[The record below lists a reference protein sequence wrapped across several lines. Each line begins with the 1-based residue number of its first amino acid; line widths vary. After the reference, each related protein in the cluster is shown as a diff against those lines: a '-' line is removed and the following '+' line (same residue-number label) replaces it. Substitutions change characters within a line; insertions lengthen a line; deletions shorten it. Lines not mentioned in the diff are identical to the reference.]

1 MCREQF
7 FRILRNMKMMELFS
21 EERPREKMSSHGAQA
36 LSNGELLA
44 VLFRSGREG
53 ESALEMAQRL
63 LGKVEGS
70 LSRLFSM
77 SLVELRKVPG
87 IGPGKACTVLA
98 ACELARRFMM
108 EGALA
113 EKRPITSARM
123 VYDLMLPHLKGLDHE
138 EFWAVYLNASWYYLG
153 CDRVTTGTGN
163 STTFDVRRVVKCAID
178 RGAFAVAVV
187 HNHPSGN
194 PKPSHADIVNTRELS
209 DACCRFDLSLM
220 DHVVVSDDSFYSFH
234 EDLRYDR

>member
-1 MCREQF
+1 MCRMQF
-7 FRILRNMKMMELFS
+7 FRILPDMKILDLFS
-21 EERPREKMSSHGAQA
+21 DERPREKMTAHGAQA

-70 LSRLFSM
+70 LSRLFSL
-77 SLVELRKVPG
+77 SLVELCSVPG
-87 IGPGKACTVLA
+87 IGQGKACAVLA
-98 ACELARRFMM
+98 SCELARRFML
-108 EGALA
+108 EGPVA

-123 VYDLMLPHLKGLDHE
+123 IYDLMLPRLKGLDHE

-153 CDRVTTGTGN
+153 CDKVTSGTGN
-163 STTFDVRRVVKCAID
+163 STTFDVRRVIKCAID

-194 PKPSHADIVNTRELS
+194 PKPSRADIVHTTELRE
-209 DACCRFDLSLM
+209 ACDRFDLSLL
-220 DHVVVSDDSFYSFH
+220 DHVVVADDSFYSFH
-234 EDLRYDR
+234 EDVRYDR

>member
-1 MCREQF
+1 MCREAVF
-7 FRILRNMKMMELFS
+7 HILRAMKIMDLFS
-21 EERPREKMSSHGAQA
+21 EERPREKMCLRGAQA

-63 LGKVEGS
+63 LGRVEGS

-77 SLVELRKVPG
+77 SLAELRSVPG

-98 ACELARRFMM
+98 ACELARRFML
-108 EGALA
+108 EGAVA
-113 EKRPITSARM
+113 EKRPVTCARM
-123 VYDLMLPHLKGLDHE
+123 VYDLMLPRLKGLNHE
-138 EFWAVYLNASWYYLG
+138 EFWVMYLNSSWYYLG
-153 CDRVTTGTGN
+153 CEKVTSGSGN
-163 STTFDVRRVVKCAID
+163 STTFDVRRVVKGAID

-194 PKPSHADIVNTRELS
+194 PHPSRADIVHTSELRE
-209 DACCRFDLSLM
+209 ACDRFDLSLL

-234 EDLRYDR
+234 EDYQYER